1 MRYEQARGPRIIIL
15 ILSIATNVVHTQCI
29 QWISRKS
36 DNWGTHQMWLV
47 FLYIIMIIVYITL
60 NFIPINFK
68 IIWPFW
74 SNIRNFEFDP
84 YTEARTEWPL
94 WSYVMNFEFPPYL
107 MAKLNGH
114 FGPI

>member
-1 MRYEQARGPRIIIL
+1 MDQCIIIL
-15 ILSIATNVVHTQCI
+15 ILSIATNVVYTQCI

-36 DNWGTHQMWLV
+36 DNWGAHQMWLV
-47 FLYIIMIIVYITL
+47 FLYIIMIIVYIT
-60 NFIPINFK
+60 FILINLK

-74 SNIRNFEFDP
+74 SNIQNFEFYP

-107 MAKLNGH
+107 MAKVNGH
-114 FGPI
+114 FGPT